1 MLMYLSM
8 DKTTSRLE
16 DRMNPPVLTI
26 IRALHSRLPAYHSI
40 VALQAVSMG
49 RVMKHGV
56 RYGQVDHQVV
66 NICPA
71 PDIRLPG
78 LSAC

>member
-49 RVMKHGV
+49 RVMKQVMVSAMV
-56 RYGQVDHQVV
+56 RW
-66 NICPA
+66 NT
-71 PDIRLPG
+71 R
-78 LSAC
+78 